1 MASSCLLVSAAL
13 LFSSRVP
20 SPIFPPPL
28 PACRNRAFQSRT
40 MGVTVTVHVD
50 AHHRVARFSL
60 RGMGV
65 DADGVARIAG
75 KKHTNVFRGTGEG
88 SVEAL
93 RFDVEFERFLERK
106 GVRIEGVEVRDGEL
120 VLPVHLPL
128 LGRRTVRLKER
139 CLGEDLAGKEL
150 G

>member
-13 LFSSRVP
+13 LFSSRAP
-20 SPIFPPPL
+20 SPIFHTPL
-28 PACRNRAFQSRT
+28 PACRNRAFQTRT

-93 RFDVEFERFLERK
+93 RFDVEF
-106 GVRIEGVEVRDGEL
+106 D
-120 VLPVHLPL
+120 PL
-128 LGRRTVRLKER
+128 LRPSAV
-139 CLGEDLAGKEL
+139 EL
-150 G
+150 